1 MKYLFI
7 PLWKVIQLILWCLK
21 IVLMYTVLCL
31 CATLV
36 TIWTFKFPT
45 REQNSEFW
53 DDYEWGWVITN
64 TGKFNI
70 QDIKYYKS
78 PKDLWNRKATIIKDK
93 D

>member
-7 PLWKVIQLILWCLK
+7 PLWKVTQLILWCFK
-21 IVLMYTVLCL
+21 IVLMYAVLCL
-31 CATLV
+31 CATLI

-45 REQNSEFW
+45 TLQNSEFW
-53 DDYEWGWVITN
+53 EGYEWCWVIQSDQH
-64 TGKFNI
+64 FNI

-78 PKDLWNRKATIIKDK
+78 PKDLWNRKVTVIKSK